1 MIIDLAIIHDTGNT
15 IPAAGDLTY
24 TVNSADYATVTSVE
38 ARLRVFGSG
47 TIIDTYG
54 LGKPHEDTFGNV
66 RIGISN
72 WLSRQAVGNYSVA
85 VAFTNPTGTTESAV
99 TTPFTV
105 PLVAL

>member
-24 TVNSADYATVTSVE
+24 TVSADYATVTAVE
-38 ARLRVFGSG
+38 ARLRNYGSS
-47 TIIDTYG
+47 TVIDTYD
-54 LGKPHEDTFGNV
+54 LGKPHEDVAGNV

-72 WLSRQAVGNYSVA
+72 WLSRQAPGNYTVA
-85 VAFTNPTGTTESAV
+85 VAFTNPTGTTESAEA
-99 TTPFTV
+99 TPFTV

>member
-1 MIIDLAIIHDTGNT
+1 MIIDLAVIHDTANT

-24 TVNSADYATVTSVE
+24 TVTSADYAAVTSVE
-38 ARLRVFGSG
+38 ARLRVYGSS
-47 TIIDTYG
+47 TIISTYH
-54 LGKPHEDTFGNV
+54 LGKPHEDTAGQV

-72 WLSRQAVGNYSVA
+72 WLSLQAAGNYTVA
-85 VAFTNPTGTTESAV
+85 VAFTNPIGTIESSV